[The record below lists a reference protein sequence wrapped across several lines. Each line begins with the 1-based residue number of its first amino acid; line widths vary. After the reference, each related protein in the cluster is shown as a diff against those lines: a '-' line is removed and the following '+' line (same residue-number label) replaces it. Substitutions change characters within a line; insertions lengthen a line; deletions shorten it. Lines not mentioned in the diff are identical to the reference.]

1 MSTPRYRQIADDLR
15 ARIAAGDY
23 VVGDKLPSLL
33 ALQREYDVSGIN
45 TVRHALQVLASQGLV
60 RTDRGRGT
68 FVTATDYPGA
78 GREDLLAA
86 LRQARDAVDQ
96 AIAYVQADEPPHV
109 DDQVAPEA
117 VTSSS
122 RTSTLSTSA
131 QRTLFDTIVEAIGAT
146 APPDHWPDTVEA
158 LATHRN
164 RAAALVRRGLHDV
177 EVSLMR
183 RGRRRDD
190 SYKADAVQTY
200 SAGDA
205 AAAVRDIRRYLTP
218 R

>member
-190 SYKADAVQTY
+190 GYKTDAVQTY

>member
-158 LATHRN
+158 LGGSQH
-164 RAAALVRRGLHDV
+164 
-177 EVSLMR
+177 
-183 RGRRRDD
+183 
-190 SYKADAVQTY
+190 
-200 SAGDA
+200 
-205 AAAVRDIRRYLTP
+205 
-218 R
+218 